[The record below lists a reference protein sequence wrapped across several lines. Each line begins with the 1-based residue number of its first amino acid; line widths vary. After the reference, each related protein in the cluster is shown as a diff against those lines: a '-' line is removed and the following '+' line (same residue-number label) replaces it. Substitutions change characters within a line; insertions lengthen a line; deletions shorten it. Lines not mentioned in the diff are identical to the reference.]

1 MTDFATSAERLL
13 TQVRHWDLP
22 RWRGERAERM
32 YVMLQLLA
40 DLAADAEGRPRRPV
54 PVESPVV
61 IPDQLRVL
69 ADDLLAAGPSAGGLA
84 EAAAAVDAVRAG
96 L

>member
-13 TQVRHWDLP
+13 NQVRHWDLP
-22 RWRGERAERM
+22 RWRGGRAERT
-32 YVMLQLLA
+32 YVVLQLLA
-40 DLAADAEGRPRRPV
+40 DLAADAEGRPRRAV
-54 PVESPVV
+54 PRESPVV

-69 ADDLLAAGPSAGGLA
+69 TDDLLAAGPPAGRLA
-84 EAAAAVDAVRAG
+84 EAAAAVDALRAS